1 MHDGDNPQRSFV
13 RRISNQV
20 ILRVR
25 KAQRPRCEVNTAM
38 ALVRKGDKRLDSR
51 LDPIHHPISGVRAV
65 FGYEFPNLVEVDFGF
80 RVKIIPSH

>member
-1 MHDGDNPQRSFV
+1 
-13 RRISNQV
+13 
-20 ILRVR
+20 
-25 KAQRPRCEVNTAM
+25 M